1 MDVEECVI
9 CLLPTDSGFKVIT
22 SCLHQFHYECLMKC
36 ECTNDN
42 IDKFHCP
49 LCRCELFK
57 HDIRE
62 KANVEYQKTVDILR
76 CMYYNLCD
84 DCDDYYNSIFNIDMN
99 RDHIIFL
106 VKEKLKEL
114 GKIID
119 SLFIKHTGKYCTDI
133 ENNDIIDLRCLFNYI
148 CDILYYPKIYE
159 DYNHYNIIMFDR
171 FLYTLREYIKIW

>member
-9 CLLPTDSGFKVIT
+9 CLQPTDSGFKVIT

-57 HDIRE
+57 HDIRQ
-62 KANVEYQKTVDILR
+62 KANVEYQKIVDILR
-76 CMYYNLCD
+76 CMYYNLIDYD
-84 DCDDYYNSIFNIDMN
+84 DGGVFNFDMD

-114 GKIID
+114 EKIID
-119 SLFIKHTGKYCTDI
+119 SLFIKYTGKYHMDI
-133 ENNDIIDLRCLFNYI
+133 DNDDIMDLRCLFDYI
-148 CDILYYPKIYE
+148 RDVIEYPKIYE

-171 FLYTLREYIKIW
+171 FLYTLREYIKNL